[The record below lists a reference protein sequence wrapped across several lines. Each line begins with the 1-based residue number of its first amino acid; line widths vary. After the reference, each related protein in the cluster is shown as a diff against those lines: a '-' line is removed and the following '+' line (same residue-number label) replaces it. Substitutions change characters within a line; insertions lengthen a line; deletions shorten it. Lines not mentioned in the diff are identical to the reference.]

1 MNILAYF
8 LVGLVAALHLWFLV
22 LQMFLWTTD
31 RGRRA
36 FVDLSPAEAKTTAV
50 LAGNMGLTNGFI
62 ALGLTYGLLDGDP
75 AVGPNFVYFF
85 LFFALV
91 AGLYGWKTF
100 SRKVAYFQAAPAAAA
115 LAAYFFR

>member
-1 MNILAYF
+1 MKVLAF
-8 LVGLVAALHLWFLV
+8 SMVGLVAAIHLWLLV
-22 LQMFLWTTD
+22 LEMFLWTTP

-50 LAGNMGLTNGFI
+50 LAANMGLYNGFV

-100 SRKVAYFQAAPAAAA
+100 SRQAAYFQAAPAAAA